1 MYMYNVLNVSNYI
14 INYGNEKGYNI
25 TLGKLN
31 KLLYFTQA
39 AFIAVYGEPAFGE
52 KMYEDFYDVRINE
65 IVERYKS
72 FKGEVLVDNGRYLM
86 ADDDK
91 ILIGMIV
98 DGLGKFKEEE
108 LFAAIEKKSLRI
120 IGAEISVDILR
131 ERLEC

>member
-1 MYMYNVLNVSNYI
+1 MYNVLNVSNYI